1 MSKFNLRGILRTGT
15 SAVVTDERASG
26 VTFEGAPGYARDAR
40 SELFLLAITSF
51 VAEDTFYEAA
61 AERDARLR
69 DLVARVAVE
78 DGDWTLRLVRWL
90 RTEMHLR
97 SVALVVAAEAV
108 RARLQA
114 GIAGSNRA
122 IVDAALDR
130 ADEPGEFLAYW
141 AGHYGRAYPKPVKRG
156 VADGAVRLY
165 SERSLLKYDGQARGF
180 RFADVLELTHPTP
193 RGERQSALFR
203 HALDRRHDRAGT
215 VPEQL
220 GILRAREQLLAVPVA
235 ERRSV
240 LTATAG
246 DLKAAG
252 MTWEQVAGWLQGPLD
267 AAAWE
272 ALIPSMGYMALLRN
286 LRNFDETGVSDEVAA
301 RVAARLAD
309 PDEVARSRQLPLRFL
324 SAYRTAP
331 SLRWAWALDR
341 ALRASLASV
350 PSLTGRTLVLVDRSG
365 SMFTR
370 LSRRSVLTRA
380 DAAAVFGAALAVR
393 AESADLVEFGTHS
406 APVRVRR
413 SESVLE
419 VAERMGDLGGTNTAD
434 AVRRHYRGHDRVV
447 ILTDEQ
453 AWAGWQGADPTMAVP
468 GSVPV
473 HTFNLAGYQYGHGPS
488 GRGNRHTFGGLSDQG
503 FAAIPLLEAGRDQR
517 WPF

>member
-1 MSKFNLRGILRTGT
+1 MSKFNLRGLLRTGT
-15 SAVVTDERASG
+15 SAVTTDERPSG
-26 VTFEGAPGYARDAR
+26 ATHEGAPGYARDAK
-40 SELFLLAITSF
+40 SELFLLAVTSF

-90 RTEMHLR
+90 RTGVHLR

-108 RARLQA
+108 RARLDA
-114 GIAGSNRA
+114 GIAGGNRA

-130 ADEPGEFLAYW
+130 AEEPGEFLAYW
-141 AGHYGRAYPKPVKRG
+141 AGRYGRAYPKPVKRG
-156 VADGAVRLY
+156 VADGVARLY
-165 SERSLLKYDGQARGF
+165 SERSLVKYDGQAHGF

-193 RGERQSALFR
+193 RDERQSALFR
-203 HALDRRHDRAGT
+203 HALDRRHDRADT
-215 VPEQL
+215 VPAQL
-220 GILRAREQLLAVPVA
+220 TVLGARQRLLAVPVDQRRALLA
-235 ERRSV
+235 EGER
-240 LTATAG
+240 LLG
-246 DLKAAG
+246 PAG

-286 LRNFDETGVSDEVAA
+286 LRNFDEAGVSDEAAAQVAA
-301 RVAARLAD
+301 KLAD
-309 PDEVARSRQLPLRFL
+309 ADEVARSRQLPLRFL

-331 SLRWAWALDR
+331 SLRWAWALER
-341 ALRASLASV
+341 ALQASLAGV

-380 DAAAVFGAALAVR
+380 DGAAVFGAALAVR
-393 AESADLVEFGTHS
+393 AASADLVEFGTHS
-406 APVRVRR
+406 APVRFRR
-413 SESVLE
+413 ADSVLK
-419 VAERMGDLGGTNTAD
+419 VAERMGNLGGTNTAD

-447 ILTDEQ
+447 IVTDEQ
-453 AWAGWQGADPTMAVP
+453 AWAGWRGADPTKVVP
-468 GSVPV
+468 ASVPAY
-473 HTFNLAGYQYGHGPS
+473 TFNLAGYQYGHGPS
-488 GRGNRHTFGGLSDQG
+488 GVGNRHTFGGLSDQG

>member
-1 MSKFNLRGILRTGT
+1 MSKFNLRGLLRTGT
-15 SAVVTDERASG
+15 SAVTTDERPSG
-26 VTFEGAPGYARDAR
+26 ATHEGAPGYARDAK
-40 SELFLLAITSF
+40 SELFLLAVTSF

-69 DLVARVAVE
+69 DLVTQVAVE

-90 RTEMHLR
+90 RTGVHLR

-108 RARLQA
+108 RARLDA
-114 GIAGSNRA
+114 GIAGGNRA

-141 AGHYGRAYPKPVKRG
+141 AGRYGRAYPKPVKRG
-156 VADGAVRLY
+156 VADGVARLY
-165 SERSLLKYDGQARGF
+165 SERSLVKYDGQAHGF

-193 RGERQSALFR
+193 RDERQSALFR
-203 HALDRRHDRAGT
+203 HALDRRHDRADT
-215 VPEQL
+215 VPAQL
-220 GILRAREQLLAVPVA
+220 TVLGARQRLLAVPVDQRRALLA
-235 ERRSV
+235 EGER
-240 LTATAG
+240 LLG
-246 DLKAAG
+246 PAG

-286 LRNFDETGVSDEVAA
+286 LRNFDEAGVSDEVATQ
-301 RVAARLAD
+301 VAAKLAD
-309 PDEVARSRQLPLRFL
+309 ADEVARSRQLPLRFL
-324 SAYRTAP
+324 SAYRTAL
-331 SLRWAWALDR
+331 SLRWAWALER
-341 ALRASLASV
+341 TLEASLAGV

-380 DAAAVFGAALAVR
+380 DGAAVFGAALAVR
-393 AESADLVEFGTHS
+393 AVAADLVEFGTRS
-406 APVRVRR
+406 APVRYGRGD
-413 SESVLE
+413 SVLKM
-419 VAERMGDLGGTNTAD
+419 VERMGNLGGTNTAE

-447 ILTDEQ
+447 IVTDEQ
-453 AWAGWQGADPTMAVP
+453 AWAGWRGADPAKGVP
-468 GSVPV
+468 ASVPV
-473 HTFNLAGYQYGHGPS
+473 YTFNLAGYQYGHGP
-488 GRGNRHTFGGLSDQG
+488 GGVGNRHTFGGLSDQG

>member
-1 MSKFNLRGILRTGT
+1 MSKFNLRGLLGTGT
-15 SAVVTDERASG
+15 SAVATDERPSG
-26 VTFEGAPGYARDAR
+26 ATHEGAPGYARDAK
-40 SELFLLAITSF
+40 SELFLLAVTSF

-69 DLVARVAVE
+69 GLVARVAVE

-90 RTEMHLR
+90 RTGVHLR

-108 RARLQA
+108 RARLAA
-114 GIAGSNRA
+114 GIDGGNRA
-122 IVDAALDR
+122 LVDAALDR

-141 AGHYGRAYPKPVKRG
+141 AGRYGRAFPKPVKRG
-156 VADGAVRLY
+156 VADGVVRLY
-165 SERSLLKYDGQARGF
+165 SERSLVKYDGQARGF

-193 RGERQSALFR
+193 RDERQSALFR
-203 HALDRRHDRAGT
+203 HALDRRHDRADA
-215 VPEQL
+215 VPDQL
-220 GILRAREQLLAVPVA
+220 GVLRARQRLLAVPVEQRRAVLA
-235 ERRSV
+235 EGERI
-240 LTATAG
+240 LG
-246 DLKAAG
+246 PAG

-272 ALIPSMGYMALLRN
+272 ALIPAMGYMALLRN
-286 LRNFDETGVSDEVAA
+286 LRNFDQTGVSDESAA

-309 PDEVARSRQLPLRFL
+309 PGEVARSRQLPLRFL

-331 SLRWAWALDR
+331 SLRWAWALER
-341 ALRASLASV
+341 ALQASLAGV

-365 SMFTR
+365 SMFTS

-380 DAAAVFGAALAVR
+380 DAAAVFGAALGVR
-393 AESADLVEFGTHS
+393 ATSADLVEFGTQS
-406 APVRVRR
+406 APVRFRR
-413 SESVLE
+413 GDSVLK
-419 VAERMGDLGGTNTAD
+419 VAERMGNLGGTNTAE

-447 ILTDEQ
+447 IVTDEQ
-453 AWAGWQGADPTMAVP
+453 AWAGWRGADPTKAVP
-468 GSVPV
+468 ASVPV
-473 HTFNLAGYQYGHGPS
+473 YTFNLAGYQYGHGPS
-488 GRGNRHTFGGLSDQG
+488 GAGNRHTFGGLSDQG

>member
-1 MSKFNLRGILRTGT
+1 MSKFNLRGLLRTGT
-15 SAVVTDERASG
+15 SAVITDEPPSG
-26 VTFEGAPGYARDAR
+26 ATYEGASGYARDTK
-40 SELFLLAITSF
+40 SELFLLAVTSF
-51 VAEDTFYEAA
+51 VAEDSFYEAA

-69 DLVARVAVE
+69 DLVTRVAVE

-90 RTEMHLR
+90 RTGVHLR

-108 RARLQA
+108 RARLGA
-114 GIAGSNRA
+114 GIAGGNRA
-122 IVDAALDR
+122 IVDAAFDR

-141 AGHYGRAYPKPVKRG
+141 AGRYGRAYPKPVKRG
-156 VADGAVRLY
+156 VADGVVRLY
-165 SERSLLKYDGQARGF
+165 SERSLVKYDGQARGF

-193 RGERQSALFR
+193 RDERQSALFR
-203 HALDRRHDRAGT
+203 HALDRRHDRAET
-215 VPEQL
+215 VPGQL
-220 GILRAREQLLAVPVA
+220 AVLGARQRLLAVPVEQRRALLA
-235 ERRSV
+235 EGERI
-240 LTATAG
+240 LG
-246 DLKAAG
+246 PAG

-286 LRNFDETGVSDEVAA
+286 LRNFDEAGVSDEVATQ
-301 RVAARLAD
+301 VAAKLAD

-331 SLRWAWALDR
+331 SLRWAWSLDR
-341 ALRASLASV
+341 ALQASLAGV

-380 DAAAVFGAALAVR
+380 DGAAVFGAALAVR
-393 AESADLVEFGTHS
+393 AASADLVEFGTQS
-406 APVRVRR
+406 APVRFRR
-413 SESVLE
+413 SDSVLK
-419 VAERMGDLGGTNTAD
+419 VAERMGNLGGTNTAD

-447 ILTDEQ
+447 IVTDEQ
-453 AWAGWQGADPTMAVP
+453 TWAGWRGAEPAKVVP
-468 GSVPV
+468 ASVPV
-473 HTFNLAGYQYGHGPS
+473 YTFNLAGYQYGHGPS
-488 GRGNRHTFGGLSDQG
+488 GAGNRHTFGGLSDQG
-503 FAAIPLLEAGRDQR
+503 FAAIPLLETGRDQR